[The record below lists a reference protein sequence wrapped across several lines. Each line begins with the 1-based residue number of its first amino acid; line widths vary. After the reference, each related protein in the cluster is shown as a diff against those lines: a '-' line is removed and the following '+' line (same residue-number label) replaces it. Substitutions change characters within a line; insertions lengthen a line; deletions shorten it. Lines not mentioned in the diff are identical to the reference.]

1 LISIIK
7 KIKIYKKKVLSF
19 LFWKEVLLMNWV
31 CEREKRREIKGCLF
45 GPQSLLLFC
54 GKGG

>member
-45 GPQSLLLFC
+45 GPQS
-54 GKGG
+54 